1 MSDNKIYRQETE
13 FIWGFAM
20 FHTICRIFKL
30 TLVFY
35 LVTTTISYA
44 LTTLQPAPKQKSTG
58 QIANPASENCIKQGG
73 TLVIQKH
80 NDGGEY
86 GVCIFQDNRQC
97 EEWAMFR
104 GECPV
109 GGIKITGYITP
120 AAQYCAITG
129 GKYQVT
135 GNSNTD
141 KEQGVCIFNNGKACD
156 VRDYYAGKCNPSI
169 EEGQSAYNDPFA
181 YCTAVGTID
190 TPDSRYNGAKI
201 PNSIIQGMI
210 RQGIISADAPM
221 EFQQNM
227 AWRCMNHKV
236 WVCQF
241 GANIPCMEKADISQM
256 PTSGM
261 VDYCRMSSTTDIIP
275 AYVTGRVTIYEWRCT
290 DGKPEVV
297 KQLFKSDQQGYP
309 TVYWYELTP
318 K

>member
-1 MSDNKIYRQETE
+1 
-13 FIWGFAM
+13 M
-20 FHTICRIFKL
+20 FHTIYRVFKFM
-30 TLVFY
+30 LVFC
-35 LVTTTISYA
+35 LVATTISYA
-44 LTTLQPAPKQKSTG
+44 STTTQQPAPIQQSAG
-58 QIANPASENCIKQGG
+58 QITNPASENCIKHGG

-86 GVCIFQDNRQC
+86 GVCTFQDNRQC

-120 AAQYCAITG
+120 AAQFCAITE

-141 KEQGVCIFNNGKACD
+141 KEQGVCIFNNGKTCD
-156 VRDYYAGKCNPSI
+156 VWDYYAGKCNPNI
-169 EEGQSAYNDPFA
+169 VEGQSAYNDPFA
-181 YCTAVGTID
+181 YCAAIGTID
-190 TPDSRYNGAKI
+190 TPDSQYNGVKI
-201 PNSIIQGMI
+201 TNSIIQSMI
-210 RQGIISADAPM
+210 RQGIVSADAPM

-227 AWRCMNHKV
+227 VWRCMNHKV

-241 GANIPCMEKADISQM
+241 GANIPCMEKADISQT

-261 VDYCRMSSTTDIIP
+261 LDYCSTNPTADNIP
-275 AYVTGRVTIYEWRCT
+275 AYVTGRATVYEWRCKN
-290 DGKPEVV
+290 GKPEMA
-297 KQLFKSDQQGYP
+297 KQLFTIDPQGYP

>member
-1 MSDNKIYRQETE
+1 
-13 FIWGFAM
+13 M
-20 FHTICRIFKL
+20 FHTIYRVFKL
-30 TLVFY
+30 MLVFC
-35 LVTTTISYA
+35 LVATTISYA
-44 LTTLQPAPKQKSTG
+44 LTTQQPAPAQKSTG
-58 QIANPASENCIKQGG
+58 QIANPASKNCIKQGG

-129 GKYQVT
+129 GKYQVS

-141 KEQGVCIFNNGKACD
+141 QEQGTCTFKNGKTCD
-156 VRDYYAGKCNPSI
+156 VWNYYAGKCNPNI
-169 EEGQSAYNDPFA
+169 EEGQSTYNDPFA

-190 TPDSRYNGAKI
+190 MPDSRYNGVKI
-201 PNSIIQGMI
+201 PNSIIQSMI
-210 RQGIISADAPM
+210 QQGIVPADAPM

-227 AWRCMNHKV
+227 AWRCMNHKIL
-236 WVCQF
+236 VCQF
-241 GANIPCMEKADISQM
+241 GANIPCMEKADISRM

-261 VDYCRMSSTTDIIP
+261 VDYCKTSSTTDNIP
-275 AYVTGRVTIYEWRCT
+275 AYVTGRATIYEWRCK